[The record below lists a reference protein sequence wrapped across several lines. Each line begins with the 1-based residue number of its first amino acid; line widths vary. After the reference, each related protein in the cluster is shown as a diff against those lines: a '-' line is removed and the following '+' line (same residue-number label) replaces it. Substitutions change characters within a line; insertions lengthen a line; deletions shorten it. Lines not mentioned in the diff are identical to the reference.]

1 MNQRAANVVDNR
13 GVDIIAELDGSNR
26 WQRELSGV
34 ESRGDF
40 GECVVDLALE

>member
-1 MNQRAANVVDNR
+1 VNQRATNVVDDR

-26 WQRELSGV
+26 WRGELSRV

-40 GECVVDLALE
+40 GECVVDIALE